1 MSLGLSASE
10 TYSKI
15 YNQSNMQLIAYILLW
30 ILLPVFMMWAHI
42 VFGILAVVAIMRS
55 L

>member
-1 MSLGLSASE
+1 MLLALSLSE

-30 ILLPVFMMWAHI
+30 FLLPAFMAWAHI
-42 VFGILAVVAIMRS
+42 VFGILALIVIMR
-55 L
+55 